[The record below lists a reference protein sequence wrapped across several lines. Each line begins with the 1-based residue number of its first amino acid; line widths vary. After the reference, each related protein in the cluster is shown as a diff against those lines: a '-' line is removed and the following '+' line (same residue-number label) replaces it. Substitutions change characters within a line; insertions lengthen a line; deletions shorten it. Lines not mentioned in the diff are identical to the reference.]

1 MVRVVFGILIAL
13 TASLNLAVAQN
24 YPTKPVRL
32 VVPLAPGGGNDTL
45 GRFFAKY
52 MVEGLGQ
59 QMIVENRPGGGGL
72 VGGEFVARSAP
83 DGYTLVFGGSGLMV
97 VSLTYRKLDI
107 LRDFTPIA
115 NV

>member
-1 MVRVVFGILIAL
+1 MRRLAPFVFA
-13 TASLNLAVAQN
+13 LAVAGGAYAQT

-83 DGYTLVFGGSGLMV
+83 DGYTLIFGGSGLTV
-97 VSLTYRKLDI
+97 VSLTYRKL
-107 LRDFTPIA
+107 
-115 NV
+115 